1 MALDV
6 TPVLLALDEEANL
19 PRTLA
24 ALAWA
29 REVVLV
35 DSGSTDRTLALA
47 AQARNVRVV
56 QRAFDGHASQW
67 NFAVHETGIDSE
79 WVLALDADHVL
90 EPALAAALRAL
101 DPPADVAGYRACFR
115 YCVAGRALRG
125 SLYPPRVVLFRRHAG
140 HFVQQGHTQRLRVE
154 GRVADLPGAIRH
166 DDRKPA
172 ARWLADQW
180 RYARLEAALIDGT
193 PWRRLTPAARVRR
206 LVLPAPPL
214 ALAWCLLLRGGILD
228 GLPGLAYA
236 VQRATAEMLI
246 ALALVER
253 RLGAPREGDRAR

>member
-90 EPALAAALRAL
+90 EPALAAHSR
-101 DPPADVAGYRACFR
+101 
-115 YCVAGRALRG
+115 
-125 SLYPPRVVLFRRHAG
+125 S
-140 HFVQQGHTQRLRVE
+140 
-154 GRVADLPGAIRH
+154 
-166 DDRKPA
+166 
-172 ARWLADQW
+172 
-180 RYARLEAALIDGT
+180 
-193 PWRRLTPAARVRR
+193 
-206 LVLPAPPL
+206 
-214 ALAWCLLLRGGILD
+214 
-228 GLPGLAYA
+228 
-236 VQRATAEMLI
+236 
-246 ALALVER
+246 
-253 RLGAPREGDRAR
+253 